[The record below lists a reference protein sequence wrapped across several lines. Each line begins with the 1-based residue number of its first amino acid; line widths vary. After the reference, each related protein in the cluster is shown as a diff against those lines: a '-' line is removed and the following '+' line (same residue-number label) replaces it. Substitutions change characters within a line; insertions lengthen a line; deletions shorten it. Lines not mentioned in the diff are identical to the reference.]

1 MVNWK
6 PDSLHK
12 VSGFGFFCS
21 LLYFCFLPHTLPPL
35 SPSRSIELRSSTFK
49 IIREKTKNP
58 AESDVI
64 NGKMPR
70 LRYGWMLAGLQTA
83 VYLCGKIVSP
93 RSCRVKISAS
103 GLRTFVDEKCY
114 IVTKKVRRIGCFL
127 DNVYYLCRRKMLQ
140 CNKKS
145 TLHGYKKR

>member
-1 MVNWK
+1 METRFPSQGV
-6 PDSLHK
+6 
-12 VSGFGFFCS
+12 GFRFLCS
-21 LLYFCFLPHTLPPL
+21 LLSFCFLPHTLPPL
-35 SPSRSIELRSSTFK
+35 SPSRSIDFTSSTCE

-93 RSCRVKISAS
+93 RSCRMKISAS

-114 IVTKKVRRIGCFL
+114 IVTKKVRRIGWFL
-127 DNVYYLCRRKMLQ
+127 DNILSLQ
-140 CNKKS
+140 TKNVM
-145 TLHGYKKR
+145 